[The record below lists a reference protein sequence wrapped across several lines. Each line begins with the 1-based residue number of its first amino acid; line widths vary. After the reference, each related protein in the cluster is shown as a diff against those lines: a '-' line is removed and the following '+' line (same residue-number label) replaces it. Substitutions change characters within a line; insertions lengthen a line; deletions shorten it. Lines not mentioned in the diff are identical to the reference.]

1 MLHSMTQSASQVLRQ
16 LAMALFALWVS
27 LPLGAGTV
35 LAQSERIQLPDIGL
49 SASNVFSP
57 HEERAY
63 RQRIMQQLRIYDL
76 LVDDPLIN
84 DYFSDLSYK
93 LVANSQRPTDDFVF
107 VVIKDPTLNA
117 FAAPGGLV
125 AAHAGL
131 ILAAD
136 TESEVAGVIGHEI
149 AHVTQRHLA
158 RAFENARQVSI
169 PLALLLVGLIIATGG
184 AGEAIQGGL
193 LGSQALAAQSQ
204 INFTRQNEQEA
215 DRIGIQTMA
224 AAGYDPAGMASFFGK
239 VQRTFRANGEG
250 PPEFLRTH
258 PVSSNRIAEA
268 KDRAAQMAVSHTG
281 PNPDFLRMQARLRV
295 LSERYPETA
304 IRYFNT
310 QLNQNQASGAA
321 AQAHRY
327 GLAVAYQRAGNYNA
341 SGNLVGEL
349 LEADDQVLAYQLLA
363 AELDLQA
370 GRNDE
375 ALARLE
381 SLHSRFQ
388 GNHAIAVNYVEALLR
403 ENQPEPAVTAAEV
416 VRDQLLVEGREPALF
431 DLYARAAEIAGDPV
445 RAGEARAETLYLNG
459 QLYPA
464 IQLLERLARR
474 DDLDFYHHSRITA
487 RLAELQ
493 KEFAEQGRPRPPQN
507 S

>member
-1 MLHSMTQSASQVLRQ
+1 M
-16 LAMALFALWVS
+16 MALFAVWVS
-27 LPLGAGTV
+27 MPMGVGAV
-35 LAQSERIQLPDIGL
+35 YAQSDRIQLPDIGL

-63 RQRIMQQLRIYDL
+63 RQRIMQQLRVYDL

-93 LVANSQRPTDDFVF
+93 LVANSERPTDDFVF
-107 VVIKDPTLNA
+107 VVIKDPSLNA
-117 FAAPGGLV
+117 FAAPGGLI

-136 TESEVAGVIGHEI
+136 SESEVAGVIGHEI

-193 LGSQALAAQSQ
+193 LGTQALAAQSQ

-224 AAGYDPAGMASFFGK
+224 AAGYDPAGMADFFGK

-268 KDRAAQMAVSHTG
+268 KDRAAQMPVVNRG
-281 PNPDFLRMQARLRV
+281 PNPQFLRMQARLRA
-295 LSERYPETA
+295 LGERYPEQA
-304 IRYFNT
+304 ARYFNT
-310 QLNQNQASGAA
+310 QLNLNDPSA
-321 AQAHRY
+321 AQAEANRY
-327 GLAVAYQRAGNYNA
+327 GLAVALQRAGNYSA
-341 SGNLVGEL
+341 AGDLARQL
-349 LEADDQVLAYQLLA
+349 LDGDEDILAYQLLQ

-370 GRNDE
+370 GRNKQ
-375 ALARLE
+375 ALERLE
-381 SLHSRFQ
+381 QLHTRFQ
-388 GNHAIAVNYVEALLR
+388 GNHAIAVNDVEALLR
-403 ENQPEPAVTAAEV
+403 ENRPEPAVTAAEV
-416 VRDQLLVEGREPALF
+416 VRDQLLVEGRDPALF

-474 DDLDFYHHSRITA
+474 DDLDFYHHSRINA

-493 KEFAEQGRPRPPQN
+493 KEFAEQGRPRPQQT